1 MPGQEGTTAD
11 KGPKNKSDLK
21 LRVLSAAVLG
31 PIVLGLAW
39 LGGPAFG
46 MLALVAAILF
56 LHEWFAMTGTGLL
69 TPHGVAGYLVLVGI
83 ALAYHF
89 GYPGVS
95 LACPVAGA
103 LVVYG
108 LSGFSRAGRWA
119 AEGVIYAGL
128 ALYALLVIR
137 GGEQGLAF
145 LFFLLVLVWAT
156 DIAAYFTGRSLGGPK
171 LWRNIS
177 PNKTWSGAIGGLVCA
192 VLLGL
197 GTIAIA
203 GKADLFSWALLAAVL
218 SIVSQLGDLLESG
231 VKRRFDV
238 KDSSHLI
245 PGHGGIMDRVD
256 GLVAA
261 AIAAVALG
269 FVFGGSFADPISGLA
284 LG

>member
-1 MPGQEGTTAD
+1 MSDLKGNTSD
-11 KGPKNKSDLK
+11 KGPKNKSDLR

-46 MLALVAAILF
+46 ALVLVTGVLF
-56 LHEWFAMTGTGLL
+56 LREWFAMTGTGHL
-69 TPHGVAGYLVLVGI
+69 TGRAVAGYLVLVVAAI
-83 ALAYHF
+83 AYHL
-89 GYPGVS
+89 GYPGLS
-95 LACPVAGA
+95 LACPVGGA
-103 LVVYG
+103 IALYG

-119 AEGVIYAGL
+119 AEGLIYGGV
-128 ALYALLVIR
+128 ALYALLAIR
-137 GGEQGLAF
+137 GGEQGVEF

-156 DIAAYFTGRSLGGPK
+156 DIAAYFTGRRFGGPK
-171 LWRNIS
+171 LWRKIS
-177 PNKTWSGAIGGLVCA
+177 PNKTWSGAIGGLVSA
-192 VLLGL
+192 VVLGVAAAAVAGQVQL
-197 GTIAIA
+197 IA
-203 GKADLFSWALLAAVL
+203 WAVLAAVL
-218 SIVSQLGDLLESG
+218 SVVSQLGDLLESG

-269 FVFGGSFADPISGLA
+269 LLFGGRAADPIAGLG

>member
-1 MPGQEGTTAD
+1 M
-11 KGPKNKSDLK
+11 SDLR
-21 LRVLSAAVLG
+21 LRVLSAAVMG

-46 MLALVAAILF
+46 ILALVAALLF
-56 LHEWFAMTGTGLL
+56 LHEWFAMTGTGLS
-69 TPHGVAGYLVLVGI
+69 TPHGVAGYLVLVGLAI
-83 ALAYHF
+83 AYHF

-95 LACPVAGA
+95 LACPIIGA
-103 LVVYG
+103 LAVYG
-108 LSGFSRAGRWA
+108 LSGFNRAGRWA
-119 AEGVIYAGL
+119 AEGLIYGGL

-137 GGEQGLAF
+137 GGEQGLVF
-145 LFFLLVLVWAT
+145 LFFLLVLVWTT

-171 LWRNIS
+171 LWRKIS

-197 GTIAIA
+197 GTAAIA
-203 GKADLFSWALLAAVL
+203 GKDDLFNWALLAAVL
-218 SIVSQLGDLLESG
+218 SVVSQLGDLLESG
-231 VKRRFDV
+231 VKRRFNV

-269 FVFGGSFADPISGLA
+269 FLFGGSVADPISGLA

>member
-1 MPGQEGTTAD
+1 MSGLEGETAD
-11 KGPKNKSDLK
+11 KGPKNKSDLR
-21 LRVLSAAVLG
+21 LRVLSAVVLG

-46 MLALVAAILF
+46 LLALAASILF
-56 LHEWFAMTGTGLL
+56 LHEWFAMTGTGLS
-69 TPHGVAGYLVLVGI
+69 TSHGVAGYLVLVGLAI
-83 ALAYHF
+83 AYHL

-95 LACPVAGA
+95 LACPIIGA
-103 LVVYG
+103 LAVYG
-108 LSGFSRAGRWA
+108 LSGFNRAGRWA
-119 AEGVIYAGL
+119 AEGLIYGGL

-137 GGEQGLAF
+137 GGEQGLVF

-156 DIAAYFTGRSLGGPK
+156 DIAAYFTGRTLGGPK
-171 LWRNIS
+171 LWRKIS

-197 GTIAIA
+197 GTAAIA
-203 GKADLFSWALLAAVL
+203 GKDDLFNWALLAAVL
-218 SIVSQLGDLLESG
+218 SVVSQLGDLLESG
-231 VKRRFDV
+231 VKRRFNV

-269 FVFGGSFADPISGLA
+269 FLFGGSVADPISGLA